1 MNPGYKETE
10 LGLIPSDWECV
21 RIASVARLES
31 GHTPSKRQ
39 PTYWGGRIPWVSLHD
54 TDGLNSWEILTTAQM
69 ISEEGLKHSSA
80 RMLPKGTVVFS
91 RTATVGKVTVL
102 GRDMATSQDFANYVC
117 GPRLYN
123 YFLLYLFRGMGRTW
137 KALMAGSI
145 HNTIYMPV
153 FKALQIVLP
162 PLAEQRA
169 IAEAL
174 SDVDALLGALDRLIA
189 KKRDLKQAT
198 MQQLLTG
205 KIRLPSFRPSI
216 PKFKMTEVGEIP
228 EEWKAPKIEA
238 IIDEISMGPFGSDIK
253 VSNFVTEGV
262 PVLNGANVA
271 LERLTDMFENFVT
284 LAKAKSLK
292 KAVARRGDVVVTHRG
307 TIGQVSY
314 IPADSEFDSYVI
326 SQSQFRVRF
335 SLDDVVPA
343 WVALYFHSDIGSRKL
358 LEGKAH
364 TGVPAIAQ
372 PTKTFRNL
380 SIPLPSLSEQAAI
393 VEVLSGMDAE
403 LVGLESR
410 RDKTHALKQGMMQ
423 DLLTGRTR
431 LVS

>member
-1 MNPGYKETE
+1 
-10 LGLIPSDWECV
+10 
-21 RIASVARLES
+21 
-31 GHTPSKRQ
+31 
-39 PTYWGGRIPWVSLHD
+39 
-54 TDGLNSWEILTTAQM
+54 
-69 ISEEGLKHSSA
+69 
-80 RMLPKGTVVFS
+80 
-91 RTATVGKVTVL
+91 
-102 GRDMATSQDFANYVC
+102 
-117 GPRLYN
+117 
-123 YFLLYLFRGMGRTW
+123 
-137 KALMAGSI
+137 
-145 HNTIYMPV
+145 
-153 FKALQIVLP
+153 
-162 PLAEQRA
+162 
-169 IAEAL
+169 
-174 SDVDALLGALDRLIA
+174 
-189 KKRDLKQAT
+189 
-198 MQQLLTG
+198 
-205 KIRLPSFRPSI
+205 
-216 PKFKMTEVGEIP
+216 MTEVGEIP